1 MAIQL
6 TRQQQERIQAVVER
20 GAYGSTE
27 EAVEAAVS
35 ALESAAAPGFEG
47 TPEELEALLAE
58 GLASGE
64 PVEADDGNNYFDD
77 RTQLGHTNRV
87 NASGPSIMSPH
98 VAGFIPLRITVAL
111 SQDPSQ

>member
-1 MAIQL
+1 MAIEL

-20 GAYGSTE
+20 GAYGSAE

-47 TPEELEALLAE
+47 TEEELEALLAE

-64 PVEADDGNNYFDD
+64 PVEADEAYWRRLRA
-77 RTQLGHTNRV
+77 RTDQ
-87 NASGPSIMSPH
+87 M
-98 VAGFIPLRITVAL
+98 VAERRAAKPL
-111 SQDPSQ
+111 P

>member
-6 TRQQQERIQAVVER
+6 TRGQQERIQAVVER

-27 EAVEAAVS
+27 EAVEAAVA
-35 ALESAAAPGFEG
+35 ALESAVAPGFEG

-64 PVEADDGNNYFDD
+64 PVEADAAYWSRLRA
-77 RTQLGHTNRV
+77 RTDQ
-87 NASGPSIMSPH
+87 M
-98 VAGFIPLRITVAL
+98 VAERQAAKPR
-111 SQDPSQ
+111 S